1 MFIIIQIFL
10 QQTQFSKLRNIAQI
24 LTSFGWGI
32 PVSSH
37 TMSLD
42 QFACERR

>member
-10 QQTQFSKLRNIAQI
+10 HMQFSKLRNITQI

-32 PVSSH
+32 PVFSH
-37 TMSLD
+37 MMSLD
-42 QFACERR
+42 QFACE